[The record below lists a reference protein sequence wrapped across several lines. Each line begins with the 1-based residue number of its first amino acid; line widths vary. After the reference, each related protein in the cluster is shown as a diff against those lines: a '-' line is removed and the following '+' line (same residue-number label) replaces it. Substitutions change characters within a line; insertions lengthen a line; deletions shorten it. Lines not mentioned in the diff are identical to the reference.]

1 MIHKILIIDDDISLN
16 ELLSEFLSKFGFT
29 VEFKVNPI
37 DGISLLKKKYSEFDA
52 VILDVMMPEMD
63 GFTTLKK
70 IREISEIPVIM
81 LTARG
86 DVTDRIV
93 GLEIG
98 ADDYMPKP
106 FEPRE
111 LVARLKSILKRTGY
125 SDLSKK
131 DVIKTDSGIKLLPLK
146 KEVFL
151 LNEKL
156 SLTTMEYDLLQLL
169 VTKKGKIL
177 DRDFIMENLK
187 GYEWA
192 AFDRSIDVAISRLRG
207 KLNDNPAEPQ
217 FIKTVR
223 GAGYIFV
230 G

>member
-1 MIHKILIIDDDISLN
+1 MAHNILIIDDDISLN
-16 ELLSEFLSKFGFT
+16 QLLKEFLAGFGF
-29 VEFKVNPI
+29 KVSYKTNPLVAI
-37 DGISLLKKKYSEFDA
+37 ETLKQNHSEFDA
-52 VILDVMMPEMD
+52 VILDVMMPELD
-63 GFTTLKK
+63 GFATLQK
-70 IREISEIPVIM
+70 IREFSNIPVIM

-111 LVARLKSILKRTGY
+111 LVARLKAILKRSETGNI
-125 SDLSKK
+125 STEN
-131 DVIKTDSGIKLLPLK
+131 IKTNSELTLYPLK
-146 KEVFL
+146 KEAV
-151 LNEKL
+151 LNETPL
-156 SLTTMEYDLLQLL
+156 NLTTMEYDLLELL
-169 VTKKGKIL
+169 VKKRGKIL
-177 DRDFIMENLK
+177 DRDFIMESLK

-192 AFDRSIDVAISRLRG
+192 AFDRSIDVAISRLRN
-207 KLNDNPAEPQ
+207 KLNDNASNPK

>member
-1 MIHKILIIDDDISLN
+1 MKHNILIIDDDISLN
-16 ELLSEFLSKFGFT
+16 QLLEEFLSGFGFKIDYKT
-29 VEFKVNPI
+29 NPI
-37 DGISLLKKKYSEFDA
+37 DGIETVKQNRDKFDA
-52 VILDVMMPEMD
+52 VILDVMMPELD

-70 IREISEIPVIM
+70 IREISNIPVIM

-111 LVARLKSILKRTGY
+111 LVARLKAILKRSEVNTINTEN
-125 SDLSKK
+125 
-131 DVIKTDSGIKLLPLK
+131 IKTNTGLTLFPLK
-146 KEVFL
+146 KEAT
-151 LNEKL
+151 LNENHL
-156 SLTTMEYDLLQLL
+156 NLTTMEYDLLELL
-169 VTKKGKIL
+169 VKKRGKIL
-177 DRDFIMENLK
+177 DRDFIMESLK

-192 AFDRSIDVAISRLRG
+192 AFDRSIDVAISRLRN
-207 KLNDNPAEPQ
+207 KLNDNPSNPK